1 MPQTSR
7 LCEELPGTQVLVFSV
22 QSPFGLSC
30 DSYLHSLLAEVTLAP
45 LLCAGSCQNVTNV
58 PHWCVDGLYVVEPCS
73 EMFMFGSPPKDRR
86 VVNTLHQLP
95 YASPS
100 RMSRPPLTLPVCF
113 LDSYMLDLGFSCIA
127 LKLPCSTSEHR
138 EVFFSR
144 RPTDQRVAQQVC
156 ADCPFLTDCQ
166 EYLDTGEYGEYGVV
180 AGLTPAQRRRMK
192 KGK

>member
-1 MPQTSR
+1 
-7 LCEELPGTQVLVFSV
+7 
-22 QSPFGLSC
+22 
-30 DSYLHSLLAEVTLAP
+30 
-45 LLCAGSCQNVTNV
+45 
-58 PHWCVDGLYVVEPCS
+58 
-73 EMFMFGSPPKDRR
+73 
-86 VVNTLHQLP
+86 
-95 YASPS
+95 
-100 RMSRPPLTLPVCF
+100 
-113 LDSYMLDLGFSCIA
+113 MLDLGFPVFFRTA
-127 LKLPCSTSEHR
+127 PCSSDEHR